1 MKTISLLF
9 AICLASISAYAQ
21 PARINAAQLTKDLR
35 QVLTEL
41 PNNFRDLVGLEINTC
56 PGSIKESK
64 SSNLLPSGAVCAF
77 IDDYGD
83 DEVEFTALYGRYT
96 DSKEALDAFKD
107 MRKIMNGI
115 TIEGYDF
122 KKNNDTDILGKECDY
137 EVVKNGKRVVVH
149 LHLRHPRE
157 RTQPYMLRL
166 KVYYL

>member
-1 MKTISLLF
+1 MKVISLLF
-9 AICLASISAYAQ
+9 TILLAIASASAQ
-21 PARINAAQLTKDLR
+21 PARINAAQLTKDLS

-41 PNNFRDLVGLEINTC
+41 PNNFKGLVDVEMNTC

-64 SSNLLPSGAVCAF
+64 SSNLLPSGAICAF

-83 DEVEFTALYGRYT
+83 DEVEFTALYGRYM

-166 KVYYL
+166 KIYYL